1 MIVVLCCVLSISII
15 CRLLNIFVDFF
26 FFFLVHLIVLCIFFF
41 CPNSR
46 EKAFTHYIR
55 VEFSQQCNDMP
66 WVYKE
71 MDY

>member
-15 CRLLNIFVDFF
+15 CRLLNIFVDYFF
-26 FFFLVHLIVLCIFFF
+26 CAFDCAVHFFFF
-41 CPNSR
+41 CPNST

-71 MDY
+71 VDY